1 MIDGT
6 RLKVEGAAAS
16 LLGLAFQLP
25 HCRMVK
31 EPGHQV
37 AGWPYS
43 CFNGKENYF
52 LKENTR

>member
-1 MIDGT
+1 MIEGT

-37 AGWPYS
+37 ARWPYS
-43 CFNGKENYF
+43 CFNVKENYL